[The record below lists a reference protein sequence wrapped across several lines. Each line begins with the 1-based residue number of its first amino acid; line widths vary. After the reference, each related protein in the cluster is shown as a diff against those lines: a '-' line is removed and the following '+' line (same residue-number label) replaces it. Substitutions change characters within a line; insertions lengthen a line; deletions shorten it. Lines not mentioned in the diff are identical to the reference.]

1 MKRDDFGMRIDEI
14 RELATKY
21 SKPDLAR
28 MVKMGLIDP
37 QRALMAGM
45 MIDRIAKSAMQPP
58 QTTVAE
64 DVLAAPTTAQGQ
76 IPPGIMGAPQAPAP
90 SPGVAGLPSGMENMA
105 GGGIVAF
112 AEGGDTDDIPG
123 FAGEKGSYID
133 PDMFKAVIA
142 AESKGKANAVS
153 PKGARGLAQ
162 LMPGT
167 ARDPGYG
174 VRGVRDESPEENV
187 RVGNEYLNAMLKKYG
202 NIDYALA
209 AYNWG
214 PGNVDKWIA
223 RGAKPEEL
231 PAETRNYIPKV
242 KAGLAQIQNK
252 VAMPGKDA
260 LSGLE
265 GLIQSAQAAEA
276 PAMSR
281 APAAPAK
288 PAAGPDYM
296 YQDPFGA
303 PDYTTD
309 GFSLKEQVTPGKPY
323 EPTLQGAIFGYEQ
336 VPERSLPPIKP
347 PAKKAAGPTTF
358 EPKTETPPAE
368 EAPAAESRMGP
379 ARPTE
384 MDRLIGGLRGAA
396 MEVPKEKSLKDVAKE
411 QEEADVMYGV
421 DKDMFDKLRKDYKE
435 TGGKLKDRADKAA
448 GMAFMMFAAGLAGA
462 REGEEWQTA
471 SRAGQ
476 QALMSYMGAM
486 DKINDNE
493 DRLAQSMRD
502 LDLAENQYKRSRSK
516 EALAEVN
523 STKRDIRAIQL
534 ENAKFEQQALLKGG
548 EFTVEM
554 IKNQN
559 PAMYQTLANI
569 AQEQRDKGNRNYTT
583 LDALRDYQG
592 VQKTGEVSPAKAKE
606 KWASDPMI
614 QSKFPN
620 PEDYVRF
627 VTGGGEGAAS
637 GTFNYVPGK
646 GLVPNK

>member
-21 SKPDLAR
+21 SKGDLAR
-28 MVKMGLIDP
+28 MVKMGMLDP

-76 IPPGIMGAPQAPAP
+76 IPQGVMGAPGAPEP
-90 SPGVAGLPSGMENMA
+90 SPGVTGLPSGMQNMA

-123 FAGEKGSYID
+123 YAGDKESLVDSRRDPAMKID
-133 PDMFKAVIA
+133 PRVQAKRDQDRYQI
-142 AESKGKANAVS
+142 
-153 PKGARGLAQ
+153 LAQ
-162 LMPGT
+162 ELRDAQ
-167 ARDPGYG
+167 ARMM
-174 VRGVRDESPEENV
+174 RGEP
-187 RVGNEYLNAMLKKYG
+187 
-202 NIDYALA
+202 
-209 AYNWG
+209 
-214 PGNVDKWIA
+214 
-223 RGAKPEEL
+223 GAKADFE
-231 PAETRNYIPKV
+231 A
-242 KAGLAQIQNK
+242 IQREMRRTK
-252 VAMPGKDA
+252 VAPSQAADLG
-260 LSGLE
+260 GL
-265 GLIQSAQAAEA
+265 GALIQSAQAGEK

-288 PAAGPDYM
+288 APAGPDYM

-303 PDYTTD
+303 PDYTTE
-309 GFSLKEQVTPGKPY
+309 GFSLKQPVTPGKPY

-336 VPERSLPPIKP
+336 APERSLPPITP
-347 PAKKAAGPTTF
+347 PSKKTTGPTTF
-358 EPKTETPPAE
+358 EPAVEPRVTE

-384 MDRLIGGLRGAA
+384 MDRVIGGLRGAG
-396 MEVPKEKSLKDVAKE
+396 MEVPKEKTLQDVAKE

-421 DKDMFDKLRKDYKE
+421 DKDMFNKLRQDYKE
-435 TGGKLKDRADKAA
+435 VGGKLKDRADKAA
-448 GMAFMMFAAGLAGA
+448 GMALVMFGLGVAGA
-462 REGEEWQTA
+462 RQGQEWEA
-471 SRAGQ
+471 VSRSGQ

-493 DRLAQSMRD
+493 DRLAQAMRD
-502 LDLAENQYKRSRSK
+502 LNVSENNYKRTRSK
-516 EALAEVN
+516 EALSEVN
-523 STKRDIRAIQL
+523 ANKRDIRAIQL

-569 AQEQRDKGNRNYTT
+569 AQEQRANGNRGYTT

-620 PEDYVRF
+620 ADDYVRF
-627 VTGGGEGAAS
+627 ITGGSEGAAS

>member
-1 MKRDDFGMRIDEI
+1 MKRDSIDLRIDEI

-21 SKPDLAR
+21 SKKDLAR
-28 MVKMGLIDP
+28 MVQMGMLEP
-37 QRALMAGM
+37 QKAVMAGM
-45 MIDRIAKSAMQPP
+45 MIDRIAKSAVEPP
-58 QTTVAE
+58 TTTVAE
-64 DVLAAPTTAQGQ
+64 DVLGAPAPTTAQAGMP
-76 IPPGIMGAPQAPAP
+76 PPGIMGAPQAPAP
-90 SPGVAGLPSGMENMA
+90 SPGVAGLPTGLQNMA

-112 AEGGDTDDIPG
+112 AEGGETDDIPG
-123 FAGEKGSYID
+123 YAGDKESLVDSRRDPAMKID
-133 PDMFKAVIA
+133 PRVQAKRDQDRYQI
-142 AESKGKANAVS
+142 
-153 PKGARGLAQ
+153 LAQ
-162 LMPGT
+162 EL
-167 ARDPGYG
+167 RDAQNRMM
-174 VRGVRDESPEENV
+174 RGEP
-187 RVGNEYLNAMLKKYG
+187 
-202 NIDYALA
+202 
-209 AYNWG
+209 
-214 PGNVDKWIA
+214 
-223 RGAKPEEL
+223 GAKADFE
-231 PAETRNYIPKV
+231 A
-242 KAGLAQIQNK
+242 IQREMRRTK
-252 VAMPGKDA
+252 VAPSQAADIG
-260 LSGLE
+260 GL
-265 GLIQSAQAAEA
+265 GALIQSAQAAET

-288 PAAGPDYM
+288 APAGPEYM

-303 PDYTTD
+303 PDYTTEGLD
-309 GFSLKEQVTPGKPY
+309 LSKALSLKQQISPGKPY

-336 VPERSLPPIKP
+336 APERSLPPITP
-347 PAKKAAGPTTF
+347 PSKKAAGPTTF
-358 EPKTETPPAE
+358 EPKVEIPLAE

-379 ARPTE
+379 PRPTE
-384 MDRLIGGLRGAA
+384 MDRVIGGLRGAA

-421 DKDMFDKLRKDYKE
+421 DKDMFNKLRQDYKE

-462 REGEEWQTA
+462 RQGEEWQTA

-523 STKRDIRAIQL
+523 STKREIRAIEL

-548 EFTVEM
+548 EFTIEM

-569 AQEQRDKGNRNYTT
+569 AQEQRAKGNKGYTT

-592 VQKTGEVSPAKAKE
+592 TAKSGEISRAVAFKEYNDLITNPMTKLEANAKY
-606 KWASDPMI
+606 PGG
-614 QSKFPN
+614 F
-620 PEDYVRF
+620 EDYWRALQGGMAPAGGKQPA
-627 VTGGGEGAAS
+627 TGGKVKLLGYEGQ
-637 GTFNYVPGK
+637 
-646 GLVPNK
+646 

>member
-21 SKPDLAR
+21 SKGDLAR

-45 MIDRIAKSAMQPP
+45 MIDRIAKSAMAPP

-76 IPPGIMGAPQAPAP
+76 IPQGVMGAPGAPEP
-90 SPGVAGLPSGMENMA
+90 SPGVAGLPTGLQNMA

-112 AEGGDTDDIPG
+112 ADGGEADIPG
-123 FAGEKGSYID
+123 YAGDKESLVDSRRDPAMKID
-133 PDMFKAVIA
+133 PRVQAKRDRDRYEI
-142 AESKGKANAVS
+142 
-153 PKGARGLAQ
+153 LAQ
-162 LMPGT
+162 EL
-167 ARDPGYG
+167 RDAQTRMS
-174 VRGVRDESPEENV
+174 RGEP
-187 RVGNEYLNAMLKKYG
+187 
-202 NIDYALA
+202 
-209 AYNWG
+209 
-214 PGNVDKWIA
+214 
-223 RGAKPEEL
+223 GAKADFEAIQREMRRTK
-231 PAETRNYIPKV
+231 PAPSQAADIG
-242 KAGLAQIQNK
+242 GLGA
-252 VAMPGKDA
+252 
-260 LSGLE
+260 
-265 GLIQSAQAAEA
+265 LIQSAQAGEK

-288 PAAGPDYM
+288 APAGPDYM

-303 PDYTTD
+303 PDYTTE
-309 GFSLKEQVTPGKPY
+309 GFSLKQPVTPGKPY

-336 VPERSLPPIKP
+336 APERSLPPITP
-347 PAKKAAGPTTF
+347 PSKKAAGPTTF
-358 EPKTETPPAE
+358 EPKVETPPAE

-384 MDRLIGGLRGAA
+384 MDRLMGSLRGAA

-411 QEEADVMYGV
+411 QEAADVMYGV
-421 DKDMFDKLRKDYKE
+421 DKDMFNKLRQDYKE

-523 STKRDIRAIQL
+523 STKREIRAIEL

-548 EFTVEM
+548 EFTIEM

-569 AQEQRDKGNRNYTT
+569 AQEQRAKGNKGYTT

-592 VQKTGEVSPAKAKE
+592 VQKTGEVSRDKAYAEWAKE
-606 KWASDPMI
+606 PTIRAQFP
-614 QSKFPN
+614 KF
-620 PEDYVRF
+620 EDYWAGF
-627 VTGGGEGAAS
+627 QSGSGSPS